1 MRITKKEDIRIKD
14 GRLDPEGDPVDW
26 SKEAPLRGVDL
37 ARANFGE
44 AKLAGADLRWAD
56 LRWTDLRWTNFTG
69 ADLRRVKLVGA
80 NLTMADLRKA
90 DLRKADLQWADL
102 QWAALWWADLRGV
115 DLTDENVAALLLCS
129 WNVLSSDLTTE
140 LMRLDA
146 ANYPDPSRFDAW
158 AQGGACP
165 YQGLPVKRVAQF
177 QESRKLWSPGPA
189 RPAKELLLR
198 IFEEKGVRF

>member
-14 GRLDPEGDPVDW
+14 GRLDPTGDRVDW
-26 SKEAPLRGVDL
+26 SKEAPLQGVDL
-37 ARANFGE
+37 WLAN
-44 AKLAGADLRWAD
+44 LQ
-56 LRWTDLRWTNFTG
+56 
-69 ADLRRVKLVGA
+69 GA
-80 NLTMADLRKA
+80 NL
-90 DLRKADLQWADL
+90 WG
-102 QWAALWWADLRGV
+102 ADLRGV

-146 ANYPDPSRFDAW
+146 ANHPDPSRFDAW